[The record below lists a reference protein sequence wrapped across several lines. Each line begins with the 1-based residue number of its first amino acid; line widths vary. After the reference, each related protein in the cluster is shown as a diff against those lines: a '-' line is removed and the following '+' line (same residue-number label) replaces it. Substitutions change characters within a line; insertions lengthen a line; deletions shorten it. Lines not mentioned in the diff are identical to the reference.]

1 MLIHEL
7 KIIRQALLN
16 EQEGY
21 DFYTLAANQVESQE
35 AKEAFSQLAAEEQ
48 KHIEWLREMY
58 KQLAANNPDG
68 FDFTNIA
75 DPPAPGL
82 YTKKNIGRESG
93 SLAVS
98 VFGIGVNMEKA
109 AIDFYTAAAEQ
120 SQLPAAKRLY
130 NNLIMWENQHL
141 EKFLSEYESLKQD
154 WWERQGFSPA

>member
-21 DFYTLAANQVESQE
+21 DFYTLAGNQAESQE

-68 FDFTNIA
+68 FDFSKIA

-98 VFGIGVNMEKA
+98 VFGIGVNMDGYRLLHRCRRT
-109 AIDFYTAAAEQ
+109 I
-120 SQLPAAKRLY
+120 PAPRCQEAVQQPDY
-130 NNLIMWENQHL
+130 VG
-141 EKFLSEYESLKQD
+141 ESAFGEIPL
-154 WWERQGFSPA
+154 